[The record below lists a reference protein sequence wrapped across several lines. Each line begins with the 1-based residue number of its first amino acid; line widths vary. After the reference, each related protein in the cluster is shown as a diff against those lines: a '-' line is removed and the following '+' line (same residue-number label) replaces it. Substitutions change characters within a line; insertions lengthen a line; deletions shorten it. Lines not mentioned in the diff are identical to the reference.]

1 MVWSSVAEGPPDR
14 SGFRCVR
21 ERAAGV
27 LPENVGIKGM
37 DIKVTPPPGLGAERV
52 PRAVGVQMRVDLL
65 RSLFGKATQQGLD
78 CYIIDNN
85 AFILVSA
92 RPQETGRFL
101 GQVDGALM
109 AQLLDMGVFSQVTMY
124 DYQAMCKAP
133 AQRPSAAHPLASPLS
148 ACLAV
153 ARWLMHELLLSLLEW
168 SSWGSWLDR
177 GAEAHK
183 HKKQDV
189 LHPCDTEYPVFVHQA
204 AARQASGAIPCGA
217 CWKAFAMQQIP
228 RSNLLLLATDPD
240 CSCSDFPPILRE
252 AAEVRYNASVKCE
265 RMRSQKPRRRPDACH
280 AFHPEENAQDC
291 GGASHTWPSLPLL
304 LLTTWGWLPAPWLL

>member
-1 MVWSSVAEGPPDR
+1 MPGPAAGSHVQAGAHGTHQASGQPGPGAVPFRLSISPSVRLSLLDTKIVR
-14 SGFRCVR
+14 SHRLWG
-21 ERAAGV
+21 RAATEPLAQSRWTGH
-27 LPENVGIKGM
+27 PKTG
-37 DIKVTPPPGLGAERV
+37 GLKPHVYNRPISKDQE
-52 PRAVGVQMRVDLL
+52 L
-65 RSLFGKATQQGLD
+65 R
-78 CYIIDNN
+78 
-85 AFILVSA
+85 
-92 RPQETGRFL
+92 TGRFL

-109 AQLLDMGVFSQVTMY
+109 AQLLDMGVFSRVTMY

-133 AQRPSAAHPLASPLS
+133 AQRPSAAHPLTSPLS
-148 ACLAV
+148 ACLAL

-189 LHPCDTEYPVFVHQA
+189 LHPCDTEYPVFAHQA

-217 CWKAFAMQQIP
+217 CRKAFAMQQIP
-228 RSNLLLLATDPD
+228 RSNLLLLAADPD

-252 AAEVRYNASVKCE
+252 ASEVRYNASVKCE

-291 GGASHTWPSLPLL
+291 GGASHTRPSLPLL
-304 LLTTWGWLPAPWLL
+304 LLTTWGWLRAPRLL